1 MRVWLIFYFACNI
14 FLTYVFQNMIRQR
27 FYMINFFYILLFNN
41 FQRISKTVWIIR
53 VIFIYFRY
61 EIEDYISGMLYILIQ
76 ISLRSIDTLK
86 SVRSEETISIW
97 NGTVL
102 KTVYRNSLMCAALI
116 IMNDYHERATYT
128 IINNLHRVWLLISVF
143 SRCFRYVLM

>member
-1 MRVWLIFYFACNI
+1 
-14 FLTYVFQNMIRQR
+14 
-27 FYMINFFYILLFNN
+27 
-41 FQRISKTVWIIR
+41 
-53 VIFIYFRY
+53 
-61 EIEDYISGMLYILIQ
+61 MLYILIQ

-102 KTVYRNSLMCAALI
+102 KTVYRNSLIFTAPI

-128 IINNLHRVWLLISVF
+128 IIDNLHRV
-143 SRCFRYVLM
+143 